1 MKHIITLTL
10 LITSIC
16 SFGQSTPDELVEK
29 FFERYKEDR
38 AVAIKEAFKSNPW
51 IDQDGDAISNLITQL
66 NGLVELV
73 GDYLDYEQ
81 LKKRQLGSRFV
92 IYSYL
97 VYYERQPIR
106 FTFELYK
113 SKKEWMYFNIQ
124 YDQDFDDELEEANKI
139 YRFKEVSDW
148 PGY

>member
-1 MKHIITLTL
+1 MKHTLV
-10 LITSIC
+10 LIFLALS
-16 SFGQSTPDELVEK
+16 STTFAQKSPDELVDA
-29 FFERYKEDR
+29 FFKRYEEDR
-38 AVAIKEAFKSNPW
+38 SAAIKEAFKSNPW
-51 IDQDGDAISNLITQL
+51 IDQDGDAITNLITQL
-66 NGLVELV
+66 NGLVALV

-81 LKKRQLGSRFV
+81 LKKRKLGSRFV

-148 PGY
+148 PGN